1 MQQPS
6 HARQAHH
13 AMRAVLDL
21 LPGLPEMDGALDL
34 EAVDGS
40 RIQHLASELD
50 SLIELIHRAVAA
62 IGHLLLHAARAVDDG
77 EMNSQSL
84 AGLGRL
90 LAELGD
96 LAVWATVVNAHCR
109 HLNANGAAEGEG

>member
-1 MQQPS
+1 MQHPLHS
-6 HARQAHH
+6 PQAHH

-21 LPGLPEMDGALDL
+21 LPGLPVMDGAIDL
-34 EAVDGS
+34 EAVDGQ

-62 IGHLLLHAARAVDDG
+62 IGHLLLLAAQAADDG
-77 EMNSQSL
+77 EINRQAL

-96 LAVWATVVNAHCR
+96 LAVWATVVNAHCQHFR
-109 HLNANGAAEGEG
+109 GNAPLGGEG